1 MQSAKWSLLIE
12 KWSKTNANRWWF
24 TSRAV
29 TNKLFFRQKTA
40 FFRNRTFCS
49 QSIAGIRQNVI
60 NHYQVNRQHNTGYY
74 ILKVF
79 SSWWEKILTIVR
91 KNTHAYE
98 NIFSSKWEDFLITV
112 RILWELNLSESY
124 AYDQGMKLL
133 KEGWMASCH
142 CINFEIYSSLF
153 LLEKRNG

>member
-1 MQSAKWSLLIE
+1 MYFFTLFFNRMMRYFKKKGVNTALFRDNRLLWSLNNRG
-12 KWSKTNANRWWF
+12 KRKVANCYCVY
-24 TSRAV
+24 T
-29 TNKLFFRQKTA
+29 QP
-40 FFRNRTFCS
+40 
-49 QSIAGIRQNVI
+49 NV
-60 NHYQVNRQHNTGYY
+60 GCY
-74 ILKVF
+74 ILRVF
-79 SSWWEKILTIVR
+79 SPQWEKILIIVR

-98 NIFSSKWEDFLITV
+98 NIFSSKWEYFLITV